1 MATWGPTAGQ
11 LRGTGPTC
19 WTTGASRG
27 LGRRLQ
33 FGENMSFA
41 FMRWPTTAARRYKQ
55 REIDWFRRAEY
66 EYVGTSASARARRRR
81 PTSCRCSSSML
92 AQSVTKCQSKNHHQQ
107 QQQQENAQTLST
119 EQVPT
124 VMVAT
129 VRIAAAA
136 EIFVMGHIFVL
147 FPHRAPYTLRW
158 AVDRHSRRHLRSSS
172 YRTLAVPRTRTT
184 LGDKSFAVAGP
195 HAWNSSPATMDGVFV
210 FF

>member
-1 MATWGPTAGQ
+1 
-11 LRGTGPTC
+11 
-19 WTTGASRG
+19 
-27 LGRRLQ
+27 
-33 FGENMSFA
+33 
-41 FMRWPTTAARRYKQ
+41 
-55 REIDWFRRAEY
+55 
-66 EYVGTSASARARRRR
+66 
-81 PTSCRCSSSML
+81 ML
-92 AQSVTKCQSKNHHQQ
+92 AQSVTKCQRKNQQQ
-107 QQQQENAQTLST
+107 QQQQENAQTYLAQTLST

-136 EIFVMGHIFVL
+136 EIFVMGHVFVL

-172 YRTLAVPRTRTT
+172 YRTLAVPRTCTT
-184 LGDKSFAVAGP
+184 LGDRSFAVAGP